1 MVEAMNSIYT
11 RLPGARRTPVSKD
24 TLWMAN
30 DHLLVVHS
38 NRISE
43 EYQRIYF
50 KDIQALIVEES
61 EQSGKTA
68 VLGGIVAVLILVVAA
83 LFLSR
88 HYILAV
94 LLLLPIAIP
103 FSIWLSLAECR
114 CHAVTAI
121 GRYRL
126 GALKRRDS
134 LQHALAILTPIV
146 LEAQKKEA
154 AVAGA
159 STSEVL

>member
-1 MVEAMNSIYT
+1 
-11 RLPGARRTPVSKD
+11 
-24 TLWMAN
+24 MAN

-50 KDIQALIVEES
+50 KDIQALIVEEP

-88 HYILAV
+88 HSILAV

-114 CHAVTAI
+114 CYAVTAI
-121 GRYRL
+121 GRYRI

-134 LQHALAILTPIV
+134 LQHALAVLTPIV

-154 AVAGA
+154 AVADA